1 MEPIVLVRERLM
13 TRYERT
19 YADAHF
25 EVTTSR
31 VKCRNRLV
39 IGRYAVTPHYDELV
53 DDLALLGSR
62 PINSLAEHRWITSFA
77 WYDALRAFTPQTWNE
92 DEFATSTALGP
103 FVVRGRQHSKK
114 WNWQTHMYATNK
126 LAALRVAQRLK
137 EDGDLQEQGVVF
149 RRYVPLRTFEVIR
162 NGLPITNE
170 WRFYYYR
177 EECLAYGYYWSI
189 SDAQASAR
197 ISPHAI
203 ALADQIAA
211 IAARSATFFTLDLA
225 ETATGD
231 WILIELN
238 DGQMASPGEHD
249 LDQLY
254 SNLRRCCT
262 IALHSSPAR
271 T

>member
-19 YADAHF
+19 YATAHF
-25 EVTTSR
+25 EITTSR
-31 VKCRNRLV
+31 VLCRDRLV
-39 IGRYAVTPHYDELV
+39 IGRYSVTPHYDELV
-53 DDLALLGSR
+53 EDLALLGSR
-62 PINSLAEHRWITSFA
+62 LVNSLAEHRWITSFA
-77 WYDALRAFTPQTWNE
+77 WYDALQDFTPQTWSE
-92 DEFATSTALGP
+92 DEFAICAADGP

-114 WNWQTHMYATNK
+114 WNWQTHMYAANK
-126 LAALRVAQRLK
+126 RAALRVAQRLK

-162 NGLPITNE
+162 NGLPVTNE

-177 EECLAYGYYWSI
+177 TERLGYGYYWSI
-189 SDAQASAR
+189 SDAHASAQV
-197 ISPHAI
+197 SSGAV

-211 IAARSATFFTLDLA
+211 IAARFATFFTLDLA
-225 ETATGD
+225 ETSTGD

-249 LDQLY
+249 WDQLY
-254 SNLRRCCT
+254 RHLRRCCT
-262 IALHSSPAR
+262 A
-271 T
+271 TC